1 MKTKVF
7 AVISIN
13 AILSSFH
20 LNLMEEDVV
29 SINYDFHHELVL
41 SNNTLTLVESGKVIK
56 SIELTP
62 E

>member
-1 MKTKVF
+1 MKTEIFV
-7 AVISIN
+7 VISIN

-41 SNNTLTLVESGKVIK
+41 NDNTLKLVENGKVIK

>member
-7 AVISIN
+7 VVISIN

>member
-7 AVISIN
+7 VVISIN

-41 SNNTLTLVESGKVIK
+41 SDNTLKLVENGKVIK

>member
-1 MKTKVF
+1 M
-7 AVISIN
+7 VISIN

-41 SNNTLTLVESGKVIK
+41 NDNTLKLVENGKVIK